1 MHFAL
6 PNLKTRLRAWAQ
18 GVGKAGTEVG
28 NAWTTVKCAPI
39 TEYAKRPVWI
49 YKRSTGEAT
58 NHPDILKGGVY
69 LNKPLKRD
77 AGNILEIL
85 NTTENAL
92 ESAKRNICWQKL
104 KNDFEKIIVL
114 IQWSQKSFIAQR
126 IARFPNTLVARKRKI
141 YIKPSS
147 MSE

>member
-1 MHFAL
+1 
-6 PNLKTRLRAWAQ
+6 
-18 GVGKAGTEVG
+18 
-28 NAWTTVKCAPI
+28 VKCAPI

-49 YKRSTGEAT
+49 YKMSTGEAT

-92 ESAKRNICWQKL
+92 ESAKRNIC
-104 KNDFEKIIVL
+104 
-114 IQWSQKSFIAQR
+114 
-126 IARFPNTLVARKRKI
+126 
-141 YIKPSS
+141 
-147 MSE
+147 

>member
-58 NHPDILKGGVY
+58 NRPVILNGGVY

-77 AGNILEIL
+77 AGNMLEIL

-104 KNDFEKIIVL
+104 KNDFEKIIGL
-114 IQWSQKSFIAQR
+114 IEWSQK
-126 IARFPNTLVARKRKI
+126 TLLHKELRVFQTPKLCRSLESAK
-141 YIKPSS
+141 YTLL
-147 MSE
+147 